1 MCKLC
6 TVMLPVE
13 DLQAVYKSQLMELI
27 EGIDIIA
34 GIESLGEKE

>member
-1 MCKLC
+1 
-6 TVMLPVE
+6 MLPVE